1 MNYGDK
7 MVNIGILGATGMVGQ
22 RFIQLLDKHP
32 DFEITTL
39 AASSRSAGKKYEDAT
54 TWYLDSAMP
63 DSVKDIVVCE
73 TDPPAVS
80 NDVDIFFSS
89 LPAESAGIVEPK
101 FAERFVVSSNAS
113 AMRMEKDVPLV
124 VPEVNPEFLDLI
136 EIQQKNRGWDGFI
149 VTNPNCCAIPLSLS
163 LKPIQDKYDI
173 KRVYVSTMQAV
184 SGAGY
189 NGVPSM
195 AIVDNLVPYIAEEEE
210 KFEEESL
217 HLLGTLDGSD
227 VIPAKFGLTTSC
239 HRVGVLNGHTEA
251 VFVELD
257 QNIDIDDIKNDM
269 ANFKSLPQE
278 LDLHFAPKNPI
289 IVKEE
294 DNRPQP
300 RMDRNNEDGMAVT
313 VGRVRKDTAFENSF
327 KYVLLGHN
335 TIRGA
340 AGASILNAELI
351 NKTIL

>member
-1 MNYGDK
+1 
-7 MVNIGILGATGMVGQ
+7 MVNVGILGATGMVGQ

-32 DFEITTL
+32 DFEITAL

-54 TWYLDSAMP
+54 TWYLDEAMP
-63 DSVKDIVVCE
+63 DSVKSIIVSE
-73 TDPPAVS
+73 TDPSAVS

-89 LPAESAGIVEPK
+89 LPSDSAGIVEPK
-101 FAERFVVSSNAS
+101 FAEKFVVASNAS

-124 VPEVNPEFLDLI
+124 VPEVNPEFLDI
-136 EIQQKNRGWDGFI
+136 IDVQQKNRGWEGFI
-149 VTNPNCCAIPLSLS
+149 VTNPNCCAIPLSLT
-163 LKPIQDKYDI
+163 LKPICNKYDI
-173 KRVYVSTMQAV
+173 NRVYVSTMQAV

-195 AIVDNLVPYIAEEEE
+195 AIVDNLIPYIAEEEE
-210 KFEEESL
+210 KLEEEAL
-217 HLLGTLDGSD
+217 HLLGTLDGLD

-239 HRVGVLNGHTEA
+239 HRVGIVDGHTEA

-257 QNIDIDDIKNDM
+257 QNVAVDDIKKDM
-269 ANFKSLPQE
+269 ANFKAIPQE
-278 LDLHFAPKNPI
+278 LDLYSAPKSPI

-300 RMDRNNEDGMAVT
+300 RMDRNNDNGMAVT
-313 VGRVRKDTAFENSF
+313 VGRVRKDPAFENSF

-335 TIRGA
+335 TVRGA

>member
-1 MNYGDK
+1 
-7 MVNIGILGATGMVGQ
+7 MVNVGILGATGMVGQ

-32 DFEITTL
+32 DFELTAL
-39 AASSRSAGKKYEDAT
+39 AASSRSAGKKYEDAA

-63 DSVKDIVVCE
+63 DSVKDIIVTE
-73 TDPPAVS
+73 TDPSVVS
-80 NDVDIFFSS
+80 NDVDIFFSA
-89 LPAESAGIVEPK
+89 LPSDNAKIVEPK
-101 FAERFVVSSNAS
+101 FAEKFVIASNAS

-124 VPEVNPEFLDLI
+124 VPEINPEFLDI
-136 EIQQKNRGWDGFI
+136 IDIQQKNRGWDGFI
-149 VTNPNCCAIPLSLS
+149 VTNPNCCAIPLSLT
-163 LKPIQDKYDI
+163 LKPILDKYGI
-173 KRVYVSTMQAV
+173 NRVYVSTMQAV

-210 KFEEESL
+210 KLEEETL
-217 HLLGTLDGSD
+217 HLLGTLDGLD
-227 VIPAKFGLTTSC
+227 VIPPKFGMTASC
-239 HRVGVLNGHTEA
+239 HRVAVVDGHTEA

-257 QNIDIDDIKNDM
+257 QDVAIDDIKSDM

-278 LDLHFAPKNPI
+278 LDLYSAPKSPI
-289 IVKEE
+289 IIKEE

-300 RMDRNNEDGMAVT
+300 RMDRNNDNGMAVT
-313 VGRVRKDTAFENSF
+313 VGRIRKDTTFENSF